1 MSHSH
6 DDRTHGDRI
15 GRLLAVL
22 LAVASLGLL
31 PSATGRAA
39 EKEPGHRLIQYDLR
53 VDGMTCPF
61 CVATSEK
68 ALKQIPGIR
77 FVHTHLKRG
86 LIHVCAEEGSMPDDA
101 ALARLFKERGFT
113 YRSQKKIGAC
123 PLDAEGRMREKEE
136 R

>member
-1 MSHSH
+1 MRHN
-6 DDRTHGDRI
+6 DNA
-15 GRLLAVL
+15 GRKATILAMAAAAGFFL
-22 LAVASLGLL
+22 
-31 PSATGRAA
+31 SAAAGWAA
-39 EKEPGHRLIQYDLR
+39 EKGSADHLVQYDLR

-68 ALKQIPGIR
+68 ALKQIPGVR

-86 LIHVCAEEGSMPDDA
+86 LIHVCAEEGRMPDDA

-123 PLDAEGRMREKEE
+123 PLDAEGRMRDEE
-136 R
+136 QE